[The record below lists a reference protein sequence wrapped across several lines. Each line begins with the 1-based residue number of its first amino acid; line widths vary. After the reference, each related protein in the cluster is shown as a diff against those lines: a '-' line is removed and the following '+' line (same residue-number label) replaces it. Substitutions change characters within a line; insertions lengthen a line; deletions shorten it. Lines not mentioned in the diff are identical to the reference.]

1 MEQTTTDLTKQ
12 YIKDNP
18 CIKNCLKKNLINYSS
33 LARLIAKDLKIEKK
47 TSKEAILIAAR
58 RFRDELKKEKQ
69 QETKIKELL
78 SASEFEIKNKITV
91 FILEKTIHF
100 EAIEVIQKAV
110 RNAGGTFYILE
121 GSDNY
126 TLITSEK
133 FEDMINSKMK
143 GAIIKKEPGL
153 ALIIIK
159 STKAIESTVGVLAYL
174 TSLFAENDVNILEF
188 LSCWTDTLFIIDA
201 KDMNKAI
208 EFLRF

>member
-18 CIKNCLKKNLINYSS
+18 YIKHCLKKNIINYSS
-33 LARLIAKDLKIEKK
+33 LARLIAKELKIEKK

-69 QETKIKELL
+69 QETKIKEIL

-91 FILEKTIHF
+91 FILEKNIHF
-100 EAIEVIQKAV
+100 EGIEVIQKAV

-133 FEDMINSKMK
+133 FEALIHSKMK
-143 GAIIKKEPGL
+143 GAIIKKETGL
-153 ALIIIK
+153 ALIIVK
-159 STKAIESTVGVLAYL
+159 SSKLIESTVGVLAYL

-201 KDMNKAI
+201 NDMNKAI
-208 EFLRF
+208 EFLKF